1 VLQGADLVGFE
12 GDSFV
17 RQVQRDTD
25 TIATYLDLI
34 TASRARAAVLLVFVA
49 LCAFLPGFMA
59 MPPVDR
65 DEVRYAQASK
75 QMMETGN
82 YLDIRFQEQP
92 RYLQP
97 AGIYWLQ
104 VAAAK
109 ITGYGPEAPIWVYRL
124 PSLLAATAA
133 VVLTYWVA
141 LPLAGQVGAFIAA
154 LLIAPCILLG
164 AEARLAK
171 TDAVLLACILTATG
185 FLARAYLRQNITLCA
200 AVLFWTA
207 CGAGILVKGPMIAL
221 VVGSTIAALCVL
233 DRSTAWL
240 KALRPALGLG
250 WLALLVLPWFI
261 AIAIVGLLSVRACSA
276 RWPPDSRGMARR
288 RGSIFYCTGLRSG
301 LQPDLR

>member
-1 VLQGADLVGFE
+1 VW
-12 GDSFV
+12 
-17 RQVQRDTD
+17 QVQRDTG

-34 TASRARAAVLLVFVA
+34 TASRARAAALVVFVA
-49 LCAFLPGFMA
+49 LCAFLPGFTA
-59 MPPVDR
+59 IPPVDR

-141 LPLAGQVGAFIAA
+141 LPLAGQAGAFIAA
-154 LLIAPCILLG
+154 PVCAEILI
-164 AEARLAK
+164 R
-171 TDAVLLACILTATG
+171 
-185 FLARAYLRQNITLCA
+185 
-200 AVLFWTA
+200 
-207 CGAGILVKGPMIAL
+207 
-221 VVGSTIAALCVL
+221 
-233 DRSTAWL
+233 
-240 KALRPALGLG
+240 
-250 WLALLVLPWFI
+250 FI
-261 AIAIVGLLSVRACSA
+261 
-276 RWPPDSRGMARR
+276 
-288 RGSIFYCTGLRSG
+288 
-301 LQPDLR
+301 